1 MEIIGIPM
9 KRKQTRTLFAL
20 CLLVICCIGLAHA
33 APTSEVTIYSI
44 GEDQETILNQTT
56 VDYTWMEENLPV
68 QGDGT
73 THYYHQGPVFNDNKT
88 AQWDASETTNF
99 KDHGAVKGTSIRDLC
114 EIIGGMEPEDDV
126 MIRAADGYNTVFGY
140 ENIYNPPSRQG
151 PAVLCWYNGE
161 DAEIGEKQGVGYP
174 PDFYAGMRIVFF
186 ADNGTNSD
194 GKHVFGNWDMHE
206 SFPAEKIYLFD
217 NLYPSTNGYT
227 VKWVDDIRI
236 YQGGYTSADLAPVK
250 SLRTE
255 TPRPTKSPLSPA
267 LPVLGVILGIGC
279 VILRRQHQ

>member
-1 MEIIGIPM
+1 M
-9 KRKQTRTLFAL
+9 KKKLFFTLFTL
-20 CLLVICCIGLAHA
+20 YLLGLVCIGGAYA
-33 APTSEVTIYSI
+33 TPTNELTLYSI
-44 GEDQETILNQTT
+44 GENQETVLNQTT
-56 VDYTWMEENLPV
+56 VDYQWMEQNLPV

-73 THYYHQGPVFNDNKT
+73 THYYHQGPVFADNKT

-99 KDHGAVKGTSIRDLC
+99 KDHGAVKGTAIRDLC
-114 EIIGGMEPEDDV
+114 DLIGGMKPGDDV
-126 MIRAADGYNTVFGY
+126 MNRAADGYNAVFDY
-140 ENIYNPPSRQG
+140 ENIYEPPSRQG
-151 PAVLCWYNGE
+151 SPVLCWYNGE

-236 YQGGYTSADLAPVK
+236 YQGGYTSTELAPVK

-255 TPRPTKSPLSPA
+255 IPQPTEASISPA
-267 LPVLGVILGIGC
+267 LPVLGLIIGICC
-279 VILRRQHQ
+279 VILRRHNK

>member
-1 MEIIGIPM
+1 M
-9 KRKQTRTLFAL
+9 KKKLFFTLFTL
-20 CLLVICCIGLAHA
+20 YLLGLVCIGGAYA
-33 APTSEVTIYSI
+33 TPTSELTLYAI
-44 GEDQETILNQTT
+44 GENQETVLNQTT
-56 VDYTWMEENLPV
+56 VDYQWMEQNLPV

-73 THYYHQGPVFNDNKT
+73 THYYHQGPVFADNKT

-99 KDHGAVKGTSIRDLC
+99 KDHGAVKGTAIRDLC
-114 EIIGGMEPEDDV
+114 DLIGGMKPGDDV
-126 MIRAADGYNTVFGY
+126 MIRAADGYNAVFDY
-140 ENIYNPPSRQG
+140 ENIYEPPSRQG
-151 PAVLCWYNGE
+151 SPVLCWYNGE

-236 YQGGYTSADLAPVK
+236 YQGGYTSTELAPVK

-255 TPRPTKSPLSPA
+255 TTQPTEASISPA
-267 LPVLGVILGIGC
+267 LPVLGLIIGICC
-279 VILRRQHQ
+279 VILKSHNK